1 MPTNVNVSNVK
12 AADPGLGFT
21 LQFNS
26 PLNDT
31 LKVVITIS
39 DQANTYL
46 STSTVTIDN
55 TITDQN
61 MVFVIPFGD
70 SKYNPGD
77 ALKFNIQ
84 VMVGEDENSTTTVS
98 GIVRSEGGQFNF
110 KSNIP
115 NSVPDGGT
123 LSKGSTIVSIDGN
136 YLGIMQADG
145 NFCAYNQS
153 QLNTQQDFATDS
165 SNTYQDSPVDYCLK
179 IIGGRAFIYDN
190 AKGSP
195 LSASQK
201 NITGVALVIDS
212 NGHFC
217 MQDKAGNLTR
227 IGFSFSYL

>member
-21 LQFNS
+21 LQFEM

-31 LKVVITIS
+31 LKVIVTIS
-39 DQANTYL
+39 DEQNTY
-46 STSTVTIDN
+46 SCSSSVTIDN

-61 MVFVIPFGD
+61 LVFVVPFGD

-84 VMVGEDENSTTTVS
+84 VLVGEDENSATTIS

-123 LSKGSTIVSIDGN
+123 LSKGMTINSVDGMF
-136 YLGIMQADG
+136 LGIMQADG

-165 SNTYQDSPVDYCLK
+165 TNTWQDNPVDYCLK

-190 AKGSP
+190 SKGTP
-195 LSASQK
+195 LCASQK

-217 MQDKAGNLTR
+217 MKDSAGNLTQ
-227 IGFSFSYL
+227 IGFSSDNL